1 MNFSTTEVAALE
13 QPAGPFDAQI
23 AAERAANLARAQAR
37 VKAFQASR
45 LAQTQQLP
53 EVLAGFA
60 AVADDGAVSYAP
72 QYVGAEFINHP
83 GALRALAERRLG
95 LMSDERR
102 AELIATAQRTLA
114 WVKTVR
120 VFDEQ
125 ASDGLP
131 GPGEEYESAIT
142 LSRSGAEQMLAVCL
156 GGVK

>member
-1 MNFSTTEVAALE
+1 MKFSTTEVAALE

-37 VKAFQASR
+37 VDEFRATR
-45 LAQTQQLP
+45 RAQLQKTP

-60 AVADDGAVSYAP
+60 TVADDGALRYVP
-72 QYVGAEFINHP
+72 QYVGTEYINSP
-83 GALRALAERRLG
+83 GALRALAERRLRV
-95 LMSDERR
+95 MSDERR

-114 WVKTVR
+114 WGKSVR
-120 VFDEQ
+120 VFDER